1 MKKNRFMLLALL
13 LVASMLAGLL
23 SGCGGAAA
31 SAVTDAAASAAE
43 AAEETVQDAEEA
55 VEAGAEDAEEAV
67 EETIDEALPEEG
79 EEAEEA
85 ESTEEG
91 EPAAEAEDG
100 EVVLEYVEL
109 PVSEEELHYSC
120 WMPVAPFMD
129 LIGVSLDQFSEQINM
144 VRLINET
151 TNVYIDFQAV
161 AGGFG
166 EDEKFNL
173 MIAAN
178 DYCDIIGISSNYS
191 TGTEGAI
198 DDEVIID
205 IRDDLEEYAPNYM
218 NLLKSNQKAYLNM
231 LTDSGKMGCIAQLLK
246 KAGTEN
252 MGMIIRKDWLD
263 EAGLTGEPT
272 TLDDMEKYLQYSK
285 DTYGAYAYLQYG
297 GQDTDWASAFN
308 VNPGGFMVKDGK
320 VVHAYTTQEYRDY
333 LTQMNDWYKKGFFND
348 DFYNDTDIT
357 TVRYDMAND
366 LCSFV
371 DYSAAGISDIYDMNP
386 ANDKM
391 ELMAIHYPK
400 APGVE
405 DIHVGFDSALIKNA
419 DTWAITTACD
429 DPIPLL
435 QLVNWLYSEEGQFIY
450 NWGEE
455 GVSFEYGPDREPHWT
470 DLIINNPDGLSYMFA
485 TYKYASGQAT
495 TFFPGVFDMEKG
507 FYDPRPGQL
516 EALDTLSELTDGA
529 WIIDRGVQIPLDLQT
544 ENASIST
551 EMSTY
556 ADGEILKFILGDRS
570 MDTYDDFLATVES
583 MGLDRLTEIQQIA
596 YDTYMEKLG

>member
-1 MKKNRFMLLALL
+1 MRKNALLALF
-13 LVASMLAGLL
+13 LAMALIIGLMA
-23 SGCGGAAA
+23 GCGSTAA
-31 SAVTDAAASAAE
+31 SSAADSAAPAEASASE
-43 AAEETVQDAEEA
+43 AAEEAPADEPADEAPADEEA
-55 VEAGAEDAEEAV
+55 APADEASAEDAETV
-67 EETIDEALPEEG
+67 
-79 EEAEEA
+79 
-85 ESTEEG
+85 
-91 EPAAEAEDG
+91 EDG
-100 EVVLEYVEL
+100 EEETVEPGALEVVEIPIVDE
-109 PVSEEELHYSC
+109 PVHYTC
-120 WMPVAPFMD
+120 WMPVAPFME

-144 VRLINET
+144 VKLINET

-198 DDEVIID
+198 DDEVIVD

-218 NLLKSNQKAYLNM
+218 TLLKANQKAYLNM

-263 EAGLTGEPT
+263 AAGMSGEPA
-272 TLDDMEKYLQYSK
+272 TLDEMEQYLQYTK

-308 VNPGGFMVKDGK
+308 VNPGGFMVKDGE
-320 VVHAYTTQEYRDY
+320 VVHAYTTQEYQDY
-333 LTQMNDWYKKGFFND
+333 LAKMNDWYMKGFFND

-386 ANDKM
+386 ANTAM

-429 DPIPLL
+429 DYVDLL
-435 QLVNWLYSEEGQFIY
+435 RLVNWLYSEEGQFVY

-455 GVSFEYGPDREPHWT
+455 GVSFEYDENGDPQWT

-507 FYDPRPGQL
+507 FYNPRPGQL

-529 WIIDRGVQIPLDLQT
+529 WIIDRGVQIPLELQT

-551 EMSTY
+551 EISTY

-570 MDTYDDFLATVES
+570 LDTYDEFLSTVEG
-583 MGLDRLTEIQQIA
+583 MGLDRMTEIQQEA

>member
-1 MKKNRFMLLALL
+1 MKNNKLLALL
-13 LVASMLAGLL
+13 LVLALCIGLMSACGSTAGSASAPAAESAG
-23 SGCGGAAA
+23 SAGSAAA
-31 SAVTDAAASAAE
+31 EEAAAPAAEEAAAPADAGSAVEAADSAVEE
-43 AAEETVQDAEEA
+43 AAEPVD
-55 VEAGAEDAEEAV
+55 
-67 EETIDEALPEEG
+67 
-79 EEAEEA
+79 
-85 ESTEEG
+85 
-91 EPAAEAEDG
+91 DG

-109 PVSEEELHYSC
+109 PVSEEEVHYSC
-120 WMPVAPFMD
+120 WMPVAPFME

-144 VRLINET
+144 VKLINET

-198 DDEVIID
+198 DDEVIVD
-205 IRDDLEEYAPNYM
+205 IREDLEEYAPNYM

-252 MGMIIRKDWLD
+252 MGMIIRKDWLT
-263 EAGLTGEPT
+263 EAGMNDEPD
-272 TLDDMEKYLQYSK
+272 TLEAMEQYLQYAK

-308 VNPGGFMVKDGK
+308 VNPGGFMVKDGTI
-320 VVHAYTTQEYRDY
+320 VHAYTTPEYQDY
-333 LTQMNDWYKKGFFND
+333 LAQMNDWYKKGFFND

-357 TVRYDMAND
+357 MVRYDMAND

-386 ANDKM
+386 ANTAM

-405 DIHVGFDSALIKNA
+405 DIHVGFDSQLIKNG

-429 DPIPLL
+429 DYIPLL
-435 QLVNWLYSEEGQFIY
+435 QLVNWLYSEEGQFMY

-455 GVSFEYGPDREPHWT
+455 GVSFEYGPDGEPHWT

-507 FYDPRPGQL
+507 FYDPKPGQL

-529 WIIDRGVQIPLDLQT
+529 WIIDRGVQIPLELQT
-544 ENASIST
+544 EYASLTT

-556 ADGEILKFILGDRS
+556 ADGEILKFILGDRDLS
-570 MDTYDDFLATVES
+570 TYDDFLSTVQS
-583 MGLDRLTEIQQIA
+583 MGLDRITEIEQQA
-596 YDTYMEKLG
+596 YDTYMSKLN

>member
-1 MKKNRFMLLALL
+1 MKKNALLALL
-13 LVASMLAGLL
+13 LAMALMVGLMA
-23 SGCGGAAA
+23 GCGSTAGSAPAA
-31 SAVTDAAASAAE
+31 SGE
-43 AAEETVQDAEEA
+43 APAEEA
-55 VEAGAEDAEEAV
+55 
-67 EETIDEALPEEG
+67 
-79 EEAEEA
+79 
-85 ESTEEG
+85 
-91 EPAAEAEDG
+91 PAAEAEAPADDAPAAEAPAAEAPAAEDLGSAAEEAAVEPEAEEPG
-100 EVVLEYVEL
+100 EVTLEFVEL
-109 PVSEEELHYSC
+109 PVSEEEVHYSC

-144 VRLINET
+144 VKLINET

-178 DYCDIIGISSNYS
+178 DYCDIIGICSNYS
-191 TGTEGAI
+191 TGIEGAI

-263 EAGLTGEPT
+263 EAGMSGEPA
-272 TLDDMEKYLQYSK
+272 TLEEMEQYLQYTK

-308 VNPGGFMVKDGK
+308 VNPGGFMVKDGTI
-320 VVHAYTTQEYRDY
+320 VHAYTTQEYQDY
-333 LTQMNDWYKKGFFND
+333 LAQMNDWYKKGFFND

-357 TVRYDMAND
+357 MVRYDMAND

-386 ANDKM
+386 ANTAM

-405 DIHVGFDSALIKNA
+405 DIHVGFDSQLIKNA

-429 DPIPLL
+429 DYIPLL
-435 QLVNWLYSEEGQFIY
+435 QLVNWLYSEEGQFMY

-455 GVSFEYGPDREPHWT
+455 GVSFEYGPDGEPHWT

-507 FYDPRPGQL
+507 FYDPKPGQL

-529 WIIDRGVQIPLDLQT
+529 WIIDRGVQIPLELQT
-544 ENASIST
+544 EYASLTT

-556 ADGEILKFILGDRS
+556 ADGEIMKFILGDRDIS
-570 MDTYDDFLATVES
+570 TYDDFLSTVES
-583 MGLDRLTEIQQIA
+583 MGLDRMTEIQQIA
-596 YDTYMEKLG
+596 YDTYMERLG

>member
-1 MKKNRFMLLALL
+1 MKNNKLLALL
-13 LVASMLAGLL
+13 LVLALCLGLM
-23 SGCGGAAA
+23 SGCGAAAGSASAPAAESAA
-31 SAVTDAAASAAE
+31 SAGAEE
-43 AAEETVQDAEEA
+43 AAEPAAEEA
-55 VEAGAEDAEEAV
+55 AAPAEA
-67 EETIDEALPEEG
+67 
-79 EEAEEA
+79 
-85 ESTEEG
+85 
-91 EPAAEAEDG
+91 EPAAEAEASDSAVEDTAEAAEPAEPG

-109 PVSEEELHYSC
+109 PITEEEVHYTC
-120 WMPVAPFMD
+120 WMPVAPFME
-129 LIGVSLDQFSEQINM
+129 LIGISLDQFSEQVNM
-144 VRLINET
+144 VKLINET

-198 DDEVIID
+198 DDEVIVD
-205 IRDDLEEYAPNYM
+205 IREDLEEYAPNYM
-218 NLLKSNQKAYLNM
+218 NILKSNQKAYLNM

-252 MGMIIRKDWLD
+252 MGMIIRKDWLT
-263 EAGLTGEPT
+263 EAGMNDEPE
-272 TLDDMEKYLQYSK
+272 TLEEMEQYLQFTK

-308 VNPGGFMVKDGK
+308 VNPGGFMVKDGTI
-320 VVHAYTTQEYRDY
+320 VHAYTTEEYPAY
-333 LTQMNDWYKKGFFND
+333 LAQMNDWYKKGFFND

-357 TVRYDMAND
+357 MVRYDMAND

-386 ANDKM
+386 ANTAM

-405 DIHVGFDSALIKNA
+405 DIHVGFDSQLIKNA
-419 DTWAITTACD
+419 DTWAITTACED
-429 DPIPLL
+429 YTDLL
-435 QLVNWLYSEEGQFIY
+435 RLVNWLYSEEGQFMY

-455 GVSFEYGPDREPHWT
+455 GVSFEYGPDGEPHWT

-544 ENASIST
+544 EYASLTT
-551 EMSTY
+551 EMATY
-556 ADGEILKFILGDRS
+556 ADGEVLKFILGDRDLS
-570 MDTYDDFLATVES
+570 TYDDFLATVQS
-583 MGLDRLTEIQQIA
+583 MGLDRITEIEQEA
-596 YDTYMEKLG
+596 YDIYMSRLG

>member
-1 MKKNRFMLLALL
+1 MKKNSKLLALL
-13 LVASMLAGLL
+13 LVCAMLMGVLA
-23 SGCGGAAA
+23 GCGGSAAPAADSAAPAQSAEESAAA
-31 SAVTDAAASAAE
+31 PAEEPAE
-43 AAEETVQDAEEA
+43 APAEAPDEEPAEA
-55 VEAGAEDAEEAV
+55 
-67 EETIDEALPEEG
+67 PEEG
-79 EEAEEA
+79 STVEEAPA
-85 ESTEEG
+85 E
-91 EPAAEAEDG
+91 EPAADG
-100 EVVLEYVEL
+100 EVVLEEVPLPIVEDE
-109 PVSEEELHYSC
+109 VHYTC

-129 LIGVSLDQFSEQINM
+129 LIGVSLDDFSNQINM
-144 VRLINET
+144 VRVINET

-173 MIAAN
+173 MVATN
-178 DYCDIIGISSNYS
+178 DYCDIIGITSNYS
-191 TGTEGAI
+191 TGIEGAI
-198 DDEVIID
+198 DDEVIVD

-263 EAGLTGEPT
+263 EAGMSGEPT

-308 VNPGGFMVKDGK
+308 VNPGGFMVKDGT
-320 VVHAYTTQEYRDY
+320 VVHAYKTQEYRDY
-333 LTQMNDWYKKGFFND
+333 LAQMNDWYKKGFFND

-386 ANDKM
+386 ANTAM

-405 DIHVGFDSALIKNA
+405 EIHVGFDSQLIKNA
-419 DTWAITTACD
+419 DTWAISTACD
-429 DPIPLL
+429 DYTDLL
-435 QLVNWLYSEEGQFIY
+435 RLVNWLYSEEGQFIY

-455 GVSFEYGPDREPHWT
+455 GVSYELDANGEPHWT

-516 EALDTLSELTDGA
+516 EALETLSELTDGA
-529 WIIDRGVQIPLDLQT
+529 WIIDRGVQIPLELQT

-570 MDTYDDFLATVES
+570 LDTYDDFLATVES